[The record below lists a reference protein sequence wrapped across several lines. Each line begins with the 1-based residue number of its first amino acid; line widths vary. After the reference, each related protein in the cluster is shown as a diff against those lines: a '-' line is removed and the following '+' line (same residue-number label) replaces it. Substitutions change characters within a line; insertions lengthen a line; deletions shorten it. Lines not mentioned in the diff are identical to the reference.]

1 MLKKKMLIALGVA
14 AVLSVSCVSVTVWAE
29 ENAEEQTV
37 EATAETAE
45 AAASETA
52 ETTDSEAEET
62 ATAEPV
68 DERDAKIAEL
78 EAQVAAQK
86 DQYLRLYA
94 EFDNYKKRTLKEK
107 AELIQTAGKNVLEQ
121 MLPLIDDVERAM
133 VSVQNADSVEGV
145 KEGIDLI
152 YNKFVK
158 FLDSNNVKEIETVG
172 LPFNTDFHEAVA
184 QVPMGEDKKGVVIDC
199 TQKGYIMGEKVV
211 RFAKVVI
218 GA

>member
-1 MLKKKMLIALGVA
+1 M
-14 AVLSVSCVSVTVWAE
+14 AE
-29 ENAEEQTV
+29 DNNIEEQKVETAEEQTV

-62 ATAEPV
+62 TTAEPV
-68 DERDAKIAEL
+68 DEKDAKIAEL

-133 VSVQNADSVEGV
+133 VSVQKADSVDGV

>member
-1 MLKKKMLIALGVA
+1 M
-14 AVLSVSCVSVTVWAE
+14 AE
-29 ENAEEQTV
+29 DNNIEEQKVENAEEQTV
-37 EATAETAE
+37 ENAAEATAADNAASEATEATAEE
-45 AAASETA
+45 A
-52 ETTDSEAEET
+52 ET

-68 DERDAKIAEL
+68 DERDARIAEL

-133 VSVQNADSVEGV
+133 ASVKTAESVDGV
-145 KEGIDLI
+145 KEGVDLI

-199 TQKGYIMGEKVV
+199 TQKGYVMGEKVV

>member
-1 MLKKKMLIALGVA
+1 M
-14 AVLSVSCVSVTVWAE
+14 AE
-29 ENAEEQTV
+29 DNNIEEQKVENAEEQTV

-62 ATAEPV
+62 ATTEPV

-133 VSVQNADSVEGV
+133 VSVQKADSVDGV

>member
-1 MLKKKMLIALGVA
+1 M
-14 AVLSVSCVSVTVWAE
+14 AE
-29 ENAEEQTV
+29 DNNIEEQKVETAEEQTV
-37 EATAETAE
+37 ENTAEAADNAASETAE
-45 AAASETA
+45 AAAT
-52 ETTDSEAEET
+52 EAEET

-68 DERDAKIAEL
+68 DEKDAKIAEL

-133 VSVQNADSVEGV
+133 VSVQKADSVDGV

-152 YNKFVK
+152 YSKFVK

>member
-1 MLKKKMLIALGVA
+1 M
-14 AVLSVSCVSVTVWAE
+14 AE
-29 ENAEEQTV
+29 DNNIEEQKVENAEEQTV
-37 EATAETAE
+37 ENAAE
-45 AAASETA
+45 AAGNAASETA
-52 ETTDSEAEET
+52 ETTASETEET

-68 DERDAKIAEL
+68 DEKDARIAEL

-133 VSVQNADSVEGV
+133 ASVQNADSVDGV

>member
-1 MLKKKMLIALGVA
+1 M
-14 AVLSVSCVSVTVWAE
+14 AE
-29 ENAEEQTV
+29 DNNIEEQKVENAEEQIV

>member
-1 MLKKKMLIALGVA
+1 M
-14 AVLSVSCVSVTVWAE
+14 AE
-29 ENAEEQTV
+29 DNNIEEQKVETAEEQTV
-37 EATAETAE
+37 ENTAQA
-45 AAASETA
+45 ADDAASETA
-52 ETTDSEAEET
+52 ETTAAEAEEA

-133 VSVQNADSVEGV
+133 VSVQKADSVDGV

-152 YNKFVK
+152 YSKFVK

>member
-1 MLKKKMLIALGVA
+1 M
-14 AVLSVSCVSVTVWAE
+14 AE
-29 ENAEEQTV
+29 DNNIEEQKVENAEEQTV
-37 EATAETAE
+37 ETTAETAE

-133 VSVQNADSVEGV
+133 VSVQKADSVEGV

-152 YNKFVK
+152 YSKFVK

>member
-1 MLKKKMLIALGVA
+1 M
-14 AVLSVSCVSVTVWAE
+14 

-37 EATAETAE
+37 EN
-45 AAASETA
+45 TA
-52 ETTDSEAEET
+52 ETTAADNAASEATEATAAEAET

-68 DERDAKIAEL
+68 DERDARIAEL

-133 VSVQNADSVEGV
+133 ASVKTAESVDGV
-145 KEGIDLI
+145 KEGVDLI

-199 TQKGYIMGEKVV
+199 TQKGYVMGEKVV

>member
-1 MLKKKMLIALGVA
+1 M
-14 AVLSVSCVSVTVWAE
+14 AE
-29 ENAEEQTV
+29 DNNIEEQKVENAEEQTV
-37 EATAETAE
+37 ENAAEATAADNAASEATEATTAET
-45 AAASETA
+45 
-52 ETTDSEAEET
+52 ET

-68 DERDAKIAEL
+68 DERDARIAEL
-78 EAQVAAQK
+78 ETQVAAQK

-133 VSVQNADSVEGV
+133 ASVKTADSVDGV
-145 KEGIDLI
+145 KEGVDLI

-199 TQKGYIMGEKVV
+199 TQKGYVMGEKVV

>member
-1 MLKKKMLIALGVA
+1 M
-14 AVLSVSCVSVTVWAE
+14 AE
-29 ENAEEQTV
+29 DNNIEEQKVENAEEQTV

-45 AAASETA
+45 TAASETA
-52 ETTDSEAEET
+52 ETTATEAEET

>member
-1 MLKKKMLIALGVA
+1 M
-14 AVLSVSCVSVTVWAE
+14 AE
-29 ENAEEQTV
+29 ENNIEEQKVENAEEQTV
-37 EATAETAE
+37 ENAAETTA
-45 AAASETA
+45 ADNAASEATEATA
-52 ETTDSEAEET
+52 AEAET

-68 DERDAKIAEL
+68 DERDARIAEL

-133 VSVQNADSVEGV
+133 ASVKTADSVDGV
-145 KEGIDLI
+145 KEGVDLI

-199 TQKGYIMGEKVV
+199 TQKGYVMGEKVV

>member
-1 MLKKKMLIALGVA
+1 M
-14 AVLSVSCVSVTVWAE
+14 AE
-29 ENAEEQTV
+29 ENNIEEQKVENAEEQTV
-37 EATAETAE
+37 ENTAQA
-45 AAASETA
+45 ADNAASETA
-52 ETTDSEAEET
+52 EATATEAEA

-68 DERDAKIAEL
+68 DEKEARIAEL

-133 VSVQNADSVEGV
+133 ASVKNADSVDGV
-145 KEGIDLI
+145 KEGVDLI

-199 TQKGYIMGEKVV
+199 TQKGYVMGEKVV

>member
-1 MLKKKMLIALGVA
+1 M
-14 AVLSVSCVSVTVWAE
+14 AE
-29 ENAEEQTV
+29 DNNIEEQKVENAEEQTV
-37 EATAETAE
+37 ENAAEATAADNAASEATEATAEE
-45 AAASETA
+45 A
-52 ETTDSEAEET
+52 ET

-68 DERDAKIAEL
+68 DERDARIAEL

-133 VSVQNADSVEGV
+133 ASVKTADSVDGV
-145 KEGIDLI
+145 KEGVDLI

-199 TQKGYIMGEKVV
+199 TQKGYVMGEKVV

>member
-1 MLKKKMLIALGVA
+1 M
-14 AVLSVSCVSVTVWAE
+14 AE
-29 ENAEEQTV
+29 DNNIEEQKVENAEEQTV

-133 VSVQNADSVEGV
+133 VSVQKADSVDGV
-145 KEGIDLI
+145 KEGVDLI

-199 TQKGYIMGEKVV
+199 TQKGYVMGEKVV

>member
-1 MLKKKMLIALGVA
+1 M
-14 AVLSVSCVSVTVWAE
+14 AE
-29 ENAEEQTV
+29 DNNIEEQKVENAEEQTV
-37 EATAETAE
+37 ENAAETTA
-45 AAASETA
+45 ADNAASEATEATA
-52 ETTDSEAEET
+52 AEAET

-107 AELIQTAGKNVLEQ
+107 SELIQTAGKNVLEQ

-133 VSVQNADSVEGV
+133 ASVKTAESVDGV
-145 KEGIDLI
+145 KEGVDLI

-199 TQKGYIMGEKVV
+199 TQKGYVMGEKVV

>member
-1 MLKKKMLIALGVA
+1 M
-14 AVLSVSCVSVTVWAE
+14 AE
-29 ENAEEQTV
+29 DNNIEEQKVENAEEQTV
-37 EATAETAE
+37 ENAAEATATDNAASEATEATTAET
-45 AAASETA
+45 
-52 ETTDSEAEET
+52 ET

-68 DERDAKIAEL
+68 DERDARIAEL

-133 VSVQNADSVEGV
+133 ASVKTADSVDGV
-145 KEGIDLI
+145 KEGVDLI

-199 TQKGYIMGEKVV
+199 TQKGYVMGEKVV

>member
-1 MLKKKMLIALGVA
+1 M
-14 AVLSVSCVSVTVWAE
+14 AE
-29 ENAEEQTV
+29 DNNIEEQKVENAEEQTV

-68 DERDAKIAEL
+68 DEKDAKIAEL

-133 VSVQNADSVEGV
+133 VSVQKADSVDGV

-152 YNKFVK
+152 YSKFVK

>member
-1 MLKKKMLIALGVA
+1 M
-14 AVLSVSCVSVTVWAE
+14 AE
-29 ENAEEQTV
+29 DNNIEEQKVETAEEQTV
-37 EATAETAE
+37 ENTAQA
-45 AAASETA
+45 ADNAASETA
-52 ETTDSEAEET
+52 ETTAAEAEEA

-133 VSVQNADSVEGV
+133 VSV
-145 KEGIDLI
+145 
-152 YNKFVK
+152 
-158 FLDSNNVKEIETVG
+158 
-172 LPFNTDFHEAVA
+172 
-184 QVPMGEDKKGVVIDC
+184 
-199 TQKGYIMGEKVV
+199 
-211 RFAKVVI
+211 
-218 GA
+218 

>member
-1 MLKKKMLIALGVA
+1 M
-14 AVLSVSCVSVTVWAE
+14 AE
-29 ENAEEQTV
+29 DNNIEEQKVENAEEQTV
-37 EATAETAE
+37 ENAAEATATDNSASEATETTTAET
-45 AAASETA
+45 
-52 ETTDSEAEET
+52 ET

-68 DERDAKIAEL
+68 DERDARIAEL

-133 VSVQNADSVEGV
+133 ASVKTADSVDGV
-145 KEGIDLI
+145 KEGVDLI

-199 TQKGYIMGEKVV
+199 TQKGYVMGEKVV

>member
-1 MLKKKMLIALGVA
+1 M
-14 AVLSVSCVSVTVWAE
+14 AE
-29 ENAEEQTV
+29 ENNIEEQKV
-37 EATAETAE
+37 ENAEAQNVENAAEATANAE
-45 AAASETA
+45 A
-52 ETTDSEAEET
+52 T
-62 ATAEPV
+62 ATAAEGAEANAAEAQPV
-68 DERDAKIAEL
+68 DEKDAKIAEL
-78 EAQVAAQK
+78 EAQIAAQK

-133 VSVQNADSVEGV
+133 AAVKTADNVDAV
-145 KEGIDLI
+145 KEGMNLI
-152 YNKFVK
+152 HDKFVK
-158 FLDSNNVKEIETVG
+158 FLDGNNVKEIETVG

-184 QVPMGEDKKGVVIDC
+184 QVPMGDDKKGMVIDC

>member
-1 MLKKKMLIALGVA
+1 M
-14 AVLSVSCVSVTVWAE
+14 AE
-29 ENAEEQTV
+29 DNNIEEQKVENAEEQTV

-45 AAASETA
+45 TAASETA

-68 DERDAKIAEL
+68 DERDVKIAEL

-133 VSVQNADSVEGV
+133 VSVQGV

>member
-1 MLKKKMLIALGVA
+1 M
-14 AVLSVSCVSVTVWAE
+14 AE
-29 ENAEEQTV
+29 DNNIEEQKVENAEEQTV

-52 ETTDSEAEET
+52 ETTATEAEET

-121 MLPLIDDVERAM
+121 MLPLIDDMERAM

>member
-1 MLKKKMLIALGVA
+1 M
-14 AVLSVSCVSVTVWAE
+14 AE
-29 ENAEEQTV
+29 DNNIEEQKVKNAEEQTV
-37 EATAETAE
+37 ENAAEATAADNAASEATEATEATTAET
-45 AAASETA
+45 
-52 ETTDSEAEET
+52 ET

-68 DERDAKIAEL
+68 DERDARIAEL

-133 VSVQNADSVEGV
+133 ASVKNADSVDGV
-145 KEGIDLI
+145 KEGVDLI

-199 TQKGYIMGEKVV
+199 TQKGYVMGEKVV

>member
-1 MLKKKMLIALGVA
+1 M
-14 AVLSVSCVSVTVWAE
+14 AE
-29 ENAEEQTV
+29 ENNIEEQKVENAEEQTV
-37 EATAETAE
+37 ENTAQA
-45 AAASETA
+45 ADNAASETA
-52 ETTDSEAEET
+52 EATATEAEV
-62 ATAEPV
+62 AAEPV
-68 DERDAKIAEL
+68 DEKEARIAEL

-133 VSVQNADSVEGV
+133 ASVKNADSVDGV
-145 KEGIDLI
+145 KEGVDLI

-199 TQKGYIMGEKVV
+199 TQKGYVMGEKVV

>member
-1 MLKKKMLIALGVA
+1 M
-14 AVLSVSCVSVTVWAE
+14 AE
-29 ENAEEQTV
+29 DNNIEEQKVENAEEQTV
-37 EATAETAE
+37 ENAAEATAADN
-45 AAASETA
+45 AASEATEATA
-52 ETTDSEAEET
+52 AEAET

-68 DERDAKIAEL
+68 DERDARIAEL

-133 VSVQNADSVEGV
+133 ASVKTAESVDGV
-145 KEGIDLI
+145 KEGVDLI

-199 TQKGYIMGEKVV
+199 TQKGYVMGEKVV

>member
-1 MLKKKMLIALGVA
+1 M
-14 AVLSVSCVSVTVWAE
+14 AE
-29 ENAEEQTV
+29 DNNIEEQKVENAEEQTV
-37 EATAETAE
+37 EVTAETAE

>member
-1 MLKKKMLIALGVA
+1 M
-14 AVLSVSCVSVTVWAE
+14 AE
-29 ENAEEQTV
+29 DNNIEEQKVENAEEQTV
-37 EATAETAE
+37 ENAAEATAADNAASEATEATAEE
-45 AAASETA
+45 A
-52 ETTDSEAEET
+52 ET

-68 DERDAKIAEL
+68 DERDARIAEL

-133 VSVQNADSVEGV
+133 ASVKTAESVDGV
-145 KEGIDLI
+145 KEGVDLL

-199 TQKGYIMGEKVV
+199 TQKGYVMGEKVV

>member
-1 MLKKKMLIALGVA
+1 M
-14 AVLSVSCVSVTVWAE
+14 AE
-29 ENAEEQTV
+29 DNNIEEQKVETAEEQTV

-133 VSVQNADSVEGV
+133 VSVQKADSVDGV

-152 YNKFVK
+152 YSKFVK

>member
-1 MLKKKMLIALGVA
+1 M
-14 AVLSVSCVSVTVWAE
+14 AE
-29 ENAEEQTV
+29 DNNIEEQKVENAEEQTV

-68 DERDAKIAEL
+68 DERDAKFAEL

>member
-1 MLKKKMLIALGVA
+1 M
-14 AVLSVSCVSVTVWAE
+14 AE
-29 ENAEEQTV
+29 DNNIEEQKVENAEEQTV

-68 DERDAKIAEL
+68 DEKDAKIAEL

-94 EFDNYKKRTLKEK
+94 EFDNYQKRTLKEK

-133 VSVQNADSVEGV
+133 VSVQKADSVDGV

>member
-1 MLKKKMLIALGVA
+1 M
-14 AVLSVSCVSVTVWAE
+14 AE
-29 ENAEEQTV
+29 DNNIEEQKVENAEEQTV

-52 ETTDSEAEET
+52 ETTATEAEET

-133 VSVQNADSVEGV
+133 VSVQKADSVDGV

>member
-1 MLKKKMLIALGVA
+1 M
-14 AVLSVSCVSVTVWAE
+14 AE
-29 ENAEEQTV
+29 DNNIEEQKVENAEEQTV

-68 DERDAKIAEL
+68 DEKDAKIAEL

-133 VSVQNADSVEGV
+133 VSVQKADSVEGV

-199 TQKGYIMGEKVV
+199 TQKGYINWL
-211 RFAKVVI
+211 
-218 GA
+218 

>member
-1 MLKKKMLIALGVA
+1 M
-14 AVLSVSCVSVTVWAE
+14 AE
-29 ENAEEQTV
+29 DNNIEEQKVENAEEQTV
-37 EATAETAE
+37 ENAAEATAADNAASEATEATAEE
-45 AAASETA
+45 A
-52 ETTDSEAEET
+52 ET

-68 DERDAKIAEL
+68 DERDARLAEL

-133 VSVQNADSVEGV
+133 ASVKTAESVDGV
-145 KEGIDLI
+145 KEGVDLI

-199 TQKGYIMGEKVV
+199 TQKGYVMGEKVV